1 MKSEQQQSL
10 EQMGNESLID
20 LLEAFPSLETDLMEL
35 FSAYVLKEISSKE
48 FEQQVKKLCAEHVRN
63 CVVSI
68 KQGIKSDKSKRLIN
82 AYFDVARYQT
92 DRIDAAI
99 EWNVDKDILG
109 FILKRRPPPSKP
121 EDRLKLSVPIE
132 VTKKREI

>member
-20 LLEAFPSLETDLMEL
+20 LLEAFPTLEAELMEL
-35 FSAYVLKEISSKE
+35 YSAYVLKEISSKD

-63 CVVSI
+63 CVVTI
-68 KQGIKSDKSKRLIN
+68 KQGIKADKSKRLIN

-92 DRIDAAI
+92 DRIDAAL
-99 EWNVDKDILG
+99 EWNVDEDILG
-109 FILKRRPPPSKP
+109 YMLKRRPPPTNP

-132 VTKKREI
+132 VTKKRGI